1 MEVCATLHVQPA
13 ENAIINHRFQSE
25 EKKKKKK
32 GEKWRLKYLNLKEN
46 AKNIRR
52 TVIILALHGKKNKL
66 FQGNLEKTKRIF
78 FFPLLNEAA
87 TWPLTLAF
95 SMEF

>member
-1 MEVCATLHVQPA
+1 MCAALHVQPA

-25 EKKKKKK
+25 EKKKRKKK
-32 GEKWRLKYLNLKEN
+32 GEKGRLKYLNLKEN

-52 TVIILALHGKKNKL
+52 TVIILALHGKENKL

-78 FFPLLNEAA
+78 FFPLLNETA
-87 TWPLTLAF
+87 TWPLTFVF
-95 SMEF
+95 SMEI